1 MPWSKEVARRMC
13 HAGIVPQVQLLGDN
27 ITWLRLR
34 MVGAMGDAAAGLAS
48 SVAPTDSRSPAMQL
62 HYYCYY

>member
-1 MPWSKEVARRMC
+1 MSHNDAVTQPTMLRISRGYV
-13 HAGIVPQVQLLGDN
+13 LG
-27 ITWLRLR
+27 L